1 MVRLTKKNR
10 QRMLEQNEGFSARS
24 SFDSKN
30 STYEREYRIANSK
43 LLIREIGKTSW
54 SDSRYN
60 NSWVAN
66 DKEVH
71 RFLYKYLWQLNTE
84 GLE

>member
-10 QRMLEQNEGFSARS
+10 QRILEQNEGFSARS

-60 NSWVAN
+60 NPWVAN
-66 DKEVH
+66 DEEVH

>member
-10 QRMLEQNEGFSARS
+10 QRLLEQNEGFIVRS

-43 LLIREIGKTSW
+43 LLIREIGKTAW

-66 DKEVH
+66 DEEVH
-71 RFLYKYLWQLNTE
+71 RFLYKYLWKLNTE